1 MMALQAAWT
10 MMIYSNG
17 NNDLEPEMRLAKAA
31 LEKVRISPDVK
42 VVMQLGREE
51 REFVT
56 QMRPHL
62 ILDEGEERWTGVRRF
77 LLEGGGARLLADL
90 GRQNMADPASLY
102 RFVKD
107 SMAEFPAERY
117 MVIIGGHGYQFVG
130 SMPDYSQDA
139 PYLMGFPG
147 MALALDRACS
157 EQGTEIDLLIADICY
172 FNCIEVIYE
181 FACRASHGVRH
192 ILTYIC
198 DGPVQGMPYDQI
210 IPYTFSGEDSPKL
223 IADCIAALNLDL
235 VAFALDHH
243 RLKAVKG
250 AFHNLACKLLA
261 WKEEPIN
268 LQEVLFVTDHSCP
281 WFQEAKAAL
290 AGLESL
296 IMAYKRISI
305 NDYGLL
311 NIANV
316 ANENERARLLYSKL
330 QFACGNDWT
339 KLINGPALG
348 SSEEQGDDF
357 QALGLT
363 AGEVFAYIS
372 LMNPTVGQEEKLAI
386 LDDIIAYKKWFG
398 VQQ

>member
-1 MMALQAAWT
+1 MALQAAWT
-10 MMIYSNG
+10 VMIYGNG
-17 NNDLEPEMRLAKAA
+17 NNDLEPEMGQAKAA

-56 QMRPHL
+56 KVRPHQ

-77 LLEGGGARLLADL
+77 LLQDGGAVLLADL
-90 GRQNMADPASLY
+90 RRQNMADPASLY

-107 SMAEFPAERY
+107 SMAQFPAERY

-147 MALALDRACS
+147 MALALDRACA
-157 EQGTEIDLLIADICY
+157 EQGTSIDLLIADICY

-181 FACRASHGVRH
+181 FACRANHGVRH

-198 DGPVQGMPYDQI
+198 DGPVRGMPYDQI
-210 IPYTFSGEDSPKL
+210 IPYTFSGGDSGKL
-223 IADCIAALNLDL
+223 ITDCIAALDLDL
-235 VAFALDHH
+235 VAFAINHH
-243 RLKAVKG
+243 HLKAVKR
-250 AFHNLACKLLA
+250 AFHNLAGKLLA
-261 WKEEPIN
+261 WKEEPIH
-268 LQEVLFVTDHSCP
+268 LQEVLFVTHHSCP
-281 WFQEAKAAL
+281 WFEEAKAAL

-296 IMAYKRISI
+296 IMAYKRVSI

-330 QFACGNDWT
+330 QFAQGNDWT
-339 KLINGPALG
+339 KLINGPSLG
-348 SSEEQGDDF
+348 SGEEQGDDI
-357 QALGLT
+357 QPLSLT

-372 LMNPTVGQEEKLAI
+372 LMNSTAEQEEKLAI
-386 LDDIIAYKKWFG
+386 LDEIITYKKWFG